1 MRLRE
6 RLFGLRVLGEVG
18 LALVL
23 GLTLGAAIMAL
34 RGYDPWKAY
43 QALFLGAFG
52 DRYGIA
58 NTLSRATPL
67 ILTGLTFAVGVRAG
81 LFNIGAQGQMLLG
94 ALVAVLIGGLLELP
108 PGVHVLVTVLGAML
122 AGALWSLPAAFLKL
136 VRGVHEV
143 ISTIMLNWIAFWLT
157 SYLVVTHLSQGRRS
171 LQAAPEAR
179 FPMVMAGSD
188 LSYALL
194 LGIAF
199 AAWVYWLLWHHVTG
213 YELRAAGL
221 SPEAARY
228 GGVRPNRSLVWAFAL
243 GGLAA
248 GAAGAV
254 EVLGRFPFAITN
266 DLSNLG
272 TLGFDGIAVALV
284 GRNHPLGIILSAI
297 FFGALA
303 AGSTMMGFRAGVPI
317 DMIQIV
323 QGIIILAI
331 AAPEMWRVVKPRRF
345 RARVPASAPTPEE
358 PSEQPP
364 VQAQAEAP
372 KEAEG

>member
-1 MRLRE
+1 VSAR
-6 RLFGLRVLGEVG
+6 FGGLRVLLEVG
-18 LALVL
+18 LALAL
-23 GLTLGAAIMAL
+23 GLSLGAVLMAVW
-34 RGYDPWKAY
+34 GYDPWKAY
-43 QALFLGAFG
+43 QALLQGAFG

-81 LFNIGAQGQMLLG
+81 LFNIGAQGQMLAG
-94 ALVAVLIGGLLELP
+94 ALVAVVIGGLLDLP
-108 PGVHVLVTVLGAML
+108 PGVHVLMAVLGAML
-122 AGALWSLPAAFLKL
+122 AGALWSLPAALLKL
-136 VRGVHEV
+136 ARGVHEV

-157 SYLVVTHLSQGRRS
+157 SYVVLTHLSQGRRS
-171 LQAAPEAR
+171 LQADPTAR
-179 FPMVMAGSD
+179 FPLVMAGSD

-194 LGIAF
+194 LSLLF
-199 AAWVYWLLWHHVTG
+199 AGLVYWVLWHHVAG

-228 GGVRPNRSLVWAFAL
+228 GGVRPHRSLVWAFVW

-248 GAAGAV
+248 GGAGAV
-254 EVLGRFPFAITN
+254 EVLGRFPFALTN

-284 GRNHPLGIILSAI
+284 GRNHPLGILLSAV

-317 DMIQIV
+317 DMIQVV

-331 AAPEMWRVVKPRRF
+331 AVPEMGRLLRARLL
-345 RARVPASAPTPEE
+345 RARVPASLPSPAEQPAPTQAQTQAQPPEE
-358 PSEQPP
+358 T
-364 VQAQAEAP
+364 
-372 KEAEG
+372 EG

>member
-1 MRLRE
+1 MSGRL
-6 RLFGLRVLGEVG
+6 GGMRVLLEVSSALLLG
-18 LALVL
+18 LAL
-23 GLTLGAAIMAL
+23 GAALMAL
-34 RGYDPWKAY
+34 WGYDPWKAY
-43 QALFLGAFG
+43 QALFRGAFG

-81 LFNIGAQGQMLLG
+81 LFNIGAQGQMLAG
-94 ALVAVLIGGLLELP
+94 ALAAVVVGGLLELP
-108 PGVHVLVTVLGAML
+108 PGVHLLVTVLGAML

-136 VRGVHEV
+136 TRGVHEV

-157 SYLVVTHLSQGRRS
+157 SYVVITHLSQGRRS
-171 LQAAPEAR
+171 LQVDPTAR
-179 FPMVMAGSD
+179 FPLVMAGSD

-194 LGIAF
+194 LSVLF
-199 AAWVYWLLWHHVTG
+199 AGFVYWMLWHHVAG

-228 GGVRPNRSLVWAFAL
+228 GGVRPQRSLVWAFVL

-248 GAAGAV
+248 GGAGAV

-284 GRNHPLGIILSAI
+284 GRNHPLGAILSAV

-323 QGIIILAI
+323 QGIIILAV
-331 AAPEMWRVVKPRRF
+331 ASPEMWRLVGGRLL
-345 RARVPASAPTPEE
+345 RARIPAALPSPAESPTPT
-358 PSEQPP
+358 
-364 VQAQAEAP
+364 QAQPQAP
-372 KEAEG
+372 KKTEG